1 MSQTLTMTV
10 NRFDAPLAQLEVELE
25 KARVKRRLIRE
36 AHDMQGSTEDLK
48 NMAVRPASSL
58 DEAPRKH
65 PIQRAPSRLY
75 RTVLPAQGNPRA
87 KYCCP
92 NTCIG
97 PEFVVNSSS
106 AVKHIRMTD
115 IKHSSQIRRITVIL
129 LNGQK
134 LKVSCNINSMTTGQL
149 FEVVVSSEAIEDNFT
164 LGLAVL
170 LGGDFVF
177 PPSDFRLSKVSPAGL
192 WDECR
197 RPHSTAASS
206 LLEPF
211 GGHPPLTMYMRT
223 KFFLPSLRGIRSW
236 NLKHQLYLQLRR
248 CLLEQQLRSPNKGQL
263 LILMGYALQAEF
275 GDFIEKE
282 HGCGDYF
289 LLEHYLP
296 DGDLVDESIVRRDL
310 QTAHQERIGLDP
322 GRAEEMFI
330 SLAQQFSEYGTHF
343 YSASCSQKSGKDLP
357 VWLAISASGIS
368 LHEWRA
374 GAVQRPLVQTY
385 HWKDIRKLSYS
396 RQQFCLQPSSG
407 KRLKLRMDFRKSY
420 FTFRLASLQH
430 QFFLKYRAELSSL
443 QSVATEFGVPIR
455 KNNLP
460 YVESREP
467 PDVVSK
473 SSSDVKSVLGA
484 VLGPVKSRQVVNLP
498 SPPKSS
504 CRFSQLACIL
514 GAAVANNANNLEVI
528 QNKENELPTWV
539 PRPVHQ
545 RSGSYDSIGLL
556 RDTRHDFRRMATSPS
571 STHASVSPAS
581 TISRTSVQTCFG
593 MIGGENR
600 TPSFPR
606 RSGVRMGTR
615 AFSLGNS
622 CQTLAG
628 TTEHYRTTS
637 AGGTPCGTRTPSEC
651 SAPSS
656 PYAEAYIINS
666 SIKSVD
672 EHFQMDSHESISE
685 SLAEKM
691 GNVSFEEERILR
703 TIRLQRDRLGSFGIE
718 ITEGEDGGVYIQS
731 VQRGGAAAKLGT
743 IHRGDRLIA
752 VDGHCLLNR
761 RYEEALRL
769 MRASGEEVELVLSQ
783 ATQLTSEEELNQPS
797 TSYQNGLMR
806 LAECNFKNTPVEET
820 YLRDIRYR
828 TEDCPTP
835 QHFMMPK
842 SLPQPQPQSTGAS
855 AGAPSKWK
863 AHKKYPAPKPPHM
876 RNACFIAPVPE
887 DCTDMLDITI

>member
-1 MSQTLTMTV
+1 MTV

-36 AHDMQGSTEDLK
+36 AQDPVVQGSPVSTSTMELK
-48 NMAVRPASSL
+48 KSPDGASK
-58 DEAPRKH
+58 KH

-75 RTVLPAQGNPRA
+75 RTVLPAHGNPRA

-97 PEFVVNSSS
+97 PEFVVNSSNS
-106 AVKHIRMTD
+106 VKHIRMTD

-129 LNGQK
+129 LNGRK

-149 FEVVVSSEAIEDNFT
+149 FEVIVSSEAIEDNFT

-197 RPHSTAASS
+197 RPHTVSVSS

-223 KFFLPSLRGIRSW
+223 KFLLPSLRGIRSW

-248 CLLEQQLRSPNKGQL
+248 CLLEQQLRYPSRGQL
-263 LILMGYALQAEF
+263 ISLMGYALQAEF
-275 GDFIEKE
+275 GDFTEKE
-282 HGCGDYF
+282 HGCEDYF

-296 DGDLVDESIVRRDL
+296 DCESVDENISRKEL
-310 QTAHQERIGLDP
+310 LLAHQERTGLDP

-330 SLAQQFSEYGTHF
+330 SVAQQFPEYGTHF
-343 YSASCSQKSGKDLP
+343 YAASCAQKSGKDVP
-357 VWLAISASGIS
+357 VWLAISASGIH

-374 GAVQRPLVQTY
+374 GAVQRPVMHSYL
-385 HWKDIRKLSYS
+385 WKDIRKLSYS

-407 KRLKLRMDFRKSY
+407 KRLKLRMDLRKSY

-443 QSVATEFGVPIR
+443 QSVAAEFGVPIR
-455 KNNLP
+455 KNSNLA
-460 YVESREP
+460 YVESQEP
-467 PDVVSK
+467 LEVVSK
-473 SSSDVKSVLGA
+473 AASSDVKSVLGA

-498 SPPKSS
+498 SPPKSAF
-504 CRFSQLACIL
+504 RLSQLASIL
-514 GAAVANNANNLEVI
+514 GAAVASNAENIEEM
-528 QNKENELPTWV
+528 QNKENELPVWASK
-539 PRPVHQ
+539 PIHQ
-545 RSGSYDSIGLL
+545 RCGSCDSIGLL
-556 RDTRHDFRRMATSPS
+556 RDVRYDLRRMPTSPH

-581 TISRTSVQTCFG
+581 TISRTSAHTCFAG
-593 MIGGENR
+593 MGTENR

-628 TTEHYRTTS
+628 TLEHLRAVS
-637 AGGTPCGTRTPSEC
+637 VGGTPCGTRTPSEC

-656 PYAEAYIINS
+656 PYAEAYVINS
-666 SIKSVD
+666 SFKSVD

-685 SLAEKM
+685 SLAEKI

-718 ITEGEDGGVYIQS
+718 ITEGEDGGVYIQT

-752 VDGHCLLNR
+752 VDGHCILNR
-761 RYEEALRL
+761 RYDDALRL

-783 ATQLTSEEELNQPS
+783 ATQTTSEDQDRAAAS
-797 TSYQNGLMR
+797 CQNGLVR
-806 LAECNFKNTPVEET
+806 LAECNIKNTPVEET

-835 QHFMMPK
+835 QHIMMPK
-842 SLPQPQPQSTGAS
+842 ALPQPMPVSTMAAAHGT
-855 AGAPSKWK
+855 GKWT

-876 RNACFIAPVPE
+876 KNNVCCIAPVPE
-887 DCTDMLDITI
+887 DCSDVLDCTI